1 MCGITGIYY
10 NNNNNGIEIFQ
21 SLLAIQHRGQD
32 GAGIYWANN
41 NETGI
46 IKESGLISQIFQFDK
61 LEKMNGNMYIGHTR
75 YKTNNIKDSY
85 QPFIV
90 QNDKVK
96 ISLCH
101 NGNIINVE
109 MLYNLLKN
117 QYNKNVSQLSDSHLL
132 TIYIVEYLTYELKT
146 FESIN
151 WVLIQKLSSHL
162 HDIIE
167 GSFSLLLIIKDFG
180 LVAIRDKHGIRPLSY
195 GINENYDYLISSE
208 TCSFNH
214 TRFNYVKDISP
225 GETIWFNKNG
235 TQHFIIHNSLVKPCL
250 FEYIYFSRFD
260 SYINNISVYKFR
272 IMLGKLLNKYID
284 VQNID
289 CIIPTPE
296 TSRIYAY
303 GLSQVMNV
311 PIEEAI
317 ILNRYVNRTF
327 IVENKNDISSKIRQ
341 KFSIIGDLVKDK
353 NILILDDSIV
363 RGNTSRG
370 IIRLIKQ
377 ENPKNIYF
385 ASAAPKIYN
394 TNKYGIHIE
403 EKEELIT
410 YQNKTNEQIENYIGV
425 DKIFY
430 TLLEDV
436 INIVYTLNNN
446 IKNMEVSMFY
456 DD

>member
-1 MCGITGIYY
+1 MCGITGIFY
-10 NNNNNGIEIFQ
+10 NKEKNGIEIFQ

-32 GAGIYWANN
+32 GAGIYWTNN
-41 NETGI
+41 DEFDI
-46 IKESGLISQIFQFDK
+46 IKKSGLITQIFELNELQ
-61 LEKMNGNMYIGHTR
+61 KMNGNMYLAHTR

-90 QNDKVK
+90 QNNKVN

-146 FESIN
+146 IENIN
-151 WVLIQKLSSHL
+151 WELIQKLSSHL
-162 HDIIE
+162 HDIIK
-167 GSFSLLLIIKDFG
+167 GSYSLLLIIKDFG
-180 LVAIRDKHGIRPLSY
+180 LVAIRDKYGIRPLSY
-195 GINENYDYLISSE
+195 GINENNDYLISSE

-214 TRFNYVKDISP
+214 TKFNYVQDVLP

-235 TQHFIIHNSLVKPCL
+235 TQHFKVVNSFFKPCL

-260 SYINNISVYKFR
+260 SYINHISVYKFR
-272 IMLGKLLNKYID
+272 IMLGKLLSKYID
-284 VQNID
+284 VKNID

-303 GLSQVMNV
+303 GLSQELNI

-327 IVENKNDISSKIRQ
+327 IGENKDDIASKIRQ
-341 KFSIIGDLVKDK
+341 KFSIIGELIKDK
-353 NILILDDSIV
+353 NVLILDDSIV
-363 RGNTSRG
+363 RGNTSKG
-370 IIRLIKQ
+370 IIELLNK

-385 ASAAPKIYN
+385 ASAAPKIYD

-403 EKEELIT
+403 NKTELIT
-410 YQNKTNEQIENYIGV
+410 YKNKTNEEIAKFIGV
-425 DKIFY
+425 NKVFY
-430 TLLEDV
+430 SDLKDV
-436 INIVYTLNNN
+436 TDIIYSLNNN
-446 IKNMEVSMFY
+446 IKNMEISMFF
-456 DD
+456 DM